1 MTDAEMAIRNA
12 LHELD
17 LQRGNGVFNLP
28 ALRTI
33 LEAGL
38 RVEPVRVINRAAL
51 IGAGLLDLD
60 DIGGH

>member
-28 ALRTI
+28 VLRRI
-33 LEAGL
+33 LETGL
-38 RVEPVRVINRAAL
+38 RVEPVRVVRRLDTQAT
-51 IGAGLLDLD
+51 GLLDLD
-60 DIGGH
+60 DNGGH